1 MFKDFHRISVSVLQ
15 VENGL
20 FQLPK
25 AAHKMQNAFSVK
37 QKPPKH
43 MLILLFEILN
53 MTIIHH
59 FNRIYMKTENKY
71 NQKHSLKILDGNK
84 DLDQMGIL

>member
-1 MFKDFHRISVSVLQ
+1 
-15 VENGL
+15 
-20 FQLPK
+20 
-25 AAHKMQNAFSVK
+25 MQNAFTVK
-37 QKPPKH
+37 QKPPKQ
-43 MLILLFEILN
+43 MLISLFEILN

-71 NQKHSLKILDGNK
+71 NHSLKILDGNK

>member
-1 MFKDFHRISVSVLQ
+1 MQ
-15 VENGL
+15 VENYL

-25 AAHKMQNAFSVK
+25 AAHKMQNAFTVK

-43 MLILLFEILN
+43 MLISLFD
-53 MTIIHH
+53 TIIHH

-71 NQKHSLKILDGNK
+71 NQEHSLKILDGNK